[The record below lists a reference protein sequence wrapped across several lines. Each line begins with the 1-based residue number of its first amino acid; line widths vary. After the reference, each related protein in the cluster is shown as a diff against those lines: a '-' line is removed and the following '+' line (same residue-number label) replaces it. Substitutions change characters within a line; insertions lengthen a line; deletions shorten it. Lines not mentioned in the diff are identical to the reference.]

1 RRCRG
6 MNAAQLLIACLESE
20 GVRFAFG
27 IPGEENLELMDA
39 LRGSSVRFVLTRH
52 EGAAA
57 FMADVYGRLSGRA
70 GVCLATLGPGATNL
84 VTGVADAFL
93 DRAPLVAITAQANL
107 SKIHRE
113 SHQYVDILQLFSRI
127 TKWNARVESPDVV
140 PEIVRKAFK
149 LAEAEKPGSTHIELP
164 ENVAGDEAEP
174 HQKPLPREPVSAPTP
189 ARASVEQAALLIE
202 KAKKPI
208 ILAGNGVIRNG
219 SSTELTEFA
228 ERLQIPVVTTVMGK
242 GAIPWTS
249 PMSLLTIGILP
260 RDYELAGFEDSDLV
274 ICIGYDFV
282 EYDPRTWNS
291 GGDRRIVHIDALPA
305 EISAHYLPEVEVIGE
320 IRESVQALGQRV
332 RKTRTSSRS
341 VPSSQTIRKTLES
354 ELGVHGEK
362 LLNPRRILWSLR
374 DLLEPDDLLISD
386 VGAHKLWLSRFFR
399 VVKPKTVIISNG
411 LSPMGIALP
420 GGIAAKLLD
429 PDRRVVTLS
438 GDGGFIM
445 SVHELETARRERAA
459 TVNLV
464 FRDGGLGSIR
474 WKQMAK
480 FQRTVGT
487 DFGNPDFQ
495 ELAKAFGVRGFEV
508 NHPSELNSVLAEA
521 FESNAPCVVD
531 IPVDYG
537 ENPFLDLRGSQKRP
551 GSL

>member
-1 RRCRG
+1 
-6 MNAAQLLIACLESE
+6 MNAAQLLVSCLESE

-140 PEIVRKAFK
+140 PEILRKAFK
-149 LAEAEKPGSTHIELP
+149 LSEAEKPGATHVELP
-164 ENVAGDEAEP
+164 ENVAEDEAGP
-174 HQKPLPREPVSAPTP
+174 NQRPLPREPVSAPTP
-189 ARASVEQAALLIE
+189 ARASVERAARLIE
-202 KAKKPI
+202 EAVRPI

-219 SSTELTEFA
+219 ASSELTQLA
-228 ERLQIPVVTTVMGK
+228 EQLQIPVVTTVMGK

-249 PMSLLTIGILP
+249 SMSLLTIGILP
-260 RDYELAGFEDSDLV
+260 RDHELAGLNASDLL

-282 EYDPRTWNS
+282 EYDPRSWNPR
-291 GGDRRIVHIDALPA
+291 GDRRIIHVDTLPA
-305 EISAHYLPEVEVIGE
+305 EISANYLPEVEVIGE
-320 IRESVQALGQRV
+320 IRESVQALAQQI
-332 RKTRTSSRS
+332 RKTRQPVRS
-341 VPSSQTIRKTLES
+341 EPTHDGIVKTLES
-354 ELGVHGEK
+354 ELGAHSENA
-362 LLNPRRILWSLR
+362 LNPRRLLWDLR
-374 DLLEPDDLLISD
+374 EILEPDDLLISD

-399 VVKPKTVIISNG
+399 VAKPKTIVISNG
-411 LSPMGIALP
+411 LSAMGIALP

-438 GDGGFIM
+438 GDGGFLM
-445 SVHELETARRERAA
+445 SVHELETAKRERAA

-474 WKQMAK
+474 WKQFAK
-480 FQRTVGT
+480 FKRTVGT
-487 DFGNPDFQ
+487 DFGNPDFTH
-495 ELAKAFGVRGFEV
+495 LAKAFGLRGFRVE
-508 NHPSELNSVLAEA
+508 HPKELRSVLEEA
-521 FESNAPCVVD
+521 MESKDPCVVD
-531 IPVDYG
+531 IPVDYAR
-537 ENPFLDLRGSQKRP
+537 NPFVDLTG
-551 GSL
+551 

>member
-1 RRCRG
+1 
-6 MNAAQLLIACLESE
+6 MNAAQLLVSCLESE

-57 FMADVYGRLSGRA
+57 FMADVHGRLSGRA

-113 SHQYVDILQLFSRI
+113 SHQYVDILQLFGPI

-164 ENVAGDEAEP
+164 ENVAEEEADP
-174 HQKPLPREPVSAPTP
+174 KQKPLPREPVSAPTP
-189 ARASVEQAALLIE
+189 SRASVEQAALLIE
-202 KAKKPI
+202 KAVRPV
-208 ILAGNGVIRNG
+208 ILSGNGVIRNG
-219 SSTELTEFA
+219 SSAELTQFA

-260 RDYELAGFEDSDLV
+260 RDHEIAGFEDSDLV
-274 ICIGYDFV
+274 VCIGYDFV
-282 EYDPRTWNS
+282 EYDPRSWNPR
-291 GGDRRIVHIDALPA
+291 GDRRIVHVDALPA
-305 EISAHYLPEVEVIGE
+305 EISAHYLPAVEVIGE
-320 IRESVQALGQRV
+320 IRESLQALGQRV
-332 RKTRTSSRS
+332 RTARTSLRS
-341 VPSSQTIRKTLES
+341 VPSSTAIKKTLES
-354 ELGVHGEK
+354 ELGEHGEE
-362 LLNPRRILWSLR
+362 LLNPQRVLWDLR
-374 DLLEPDDLLISD
+374 EILEPDDLLISD

-399 VVKPKTVIISNG
+399 VVKPKTIIISNG

-420 GGIAAKLLD
+420 GGIAAKLMN

-438 GDGGFIM
+438 GDGGFLM
-445 SVHELETARRERAA
+445 SVHELETAKRENAA
-459 TVNLV
+459 TVNVV

-480 FQRTVGT
+480 FKRTVGT
-487 DFGNPDFQ
+487 EFGNPDLSD
-495 ELAKAFGVRGFEV
+495 LAKAFGVRGFRV
-508 NHPSELNSVLAEA
+508 DHPSGLNSILREA
-521 FESNAPCVVD
+521 LESKAPCIVD

-537 ENPFLDLRGSQKRP
+537 DNPFLVRAH
-551 GSL
+551 

>member
-1 RRCRG
+1 
-6 MNAAQLLIACLESE
+6 MNAAQLLVACLESE

-39 LRGSSVRFVLTRH
+39 LRGSSLRFVLTRH

-202 KAKKPI
+202 KAKRPI

-282 EYDPRTWNS
+282 EYDPRTWNP

-320 IRESVQALGQRV
+320 IRESVHALGQRV

-341 VPSSQTIRKTLES
+341 VPSSETIQKTLES
-354 ELGVHGEK
+354 ELGVHRER

-438 GDGGFIM
+438 GDGGFMM

-487 DFGNPDFQ
+487 DFGNPDFP
-495 ELAKAFGVRGFEV
+495 ELAKAFGVRGFAV
-508 NHPSELNSVLAEA
+508 DHPSELDSVLAEA
-521 FESNAPCVVD
+521 FHLNVPCVVD

-537 ENPFLDLRGSQKRP
+537 ENPFLDRTG
-551 GSL
+551 

>member
-1 RRCRG
+1 
-6 MNAAQLLIACLESE
+6 MNAAHLLVSCLESE

-39 LRGSSVRFVLTRH
+39 LRGSSARFVLTRH

-113 SHQYVDILQLFSRI
+113 SHQYVDILQLFGRI

-164 ENVAGDEAEP
+164 ENVAEDEADP
-174 HQKPLPREPVSAPTP
+174 NQKPLPREPISAPTP

-202 KAKKPI
+202 KAVRPV

-219 SSTELTEFA
+219 SSGELTQFA

-260 RDYELAGFEDSDLV
+260 RDHEFAGFDDSDLV

-282 EYDPRTWNS
+282 EYDPRTWNPR
-291 GGDRRIVHIDALPA
+291 GDRRIVHVDALPA

-320 IRESVQALGQRV
+320 IRESLQALGRHIQR
-332 RKTRTSSRS
+332 TRTSDRS
-341 VPSSQTIRKTLES
+341 VPSSEAIRKILES
-354 ELGVHGEK
+354 ELGEHGER
-362 LLNPRRILWSLR
+362 LLNPQRILWDLR
-374 DLLEPDDLLISD
+374 EILKPDDLLISD

-399 VVKPKTVIISNG
+399 VAKPKTVIISNG

-420 GGIAAKLLD
+420 GGIAAKLMD

-438 GDGGFIM
+438 GDGGFLM
-445 SVHELETARRERAA
+445 GVHELETARRERTA

-480 FQRTVGT
+480 FKRTVGT
-487 DFGNPDFQ
+487 DFGNPDFPD
-495 ELAKAFGVRGFEV
+495 LAKAFGVRGFRV
-508 NHPSELNSVLAEA
+508 DHPSELNSVLAEA
-521 FESNAPCVVD
+521 FALNAPSVVD
-531 IPVDYG
+531 VPVDYG
-537 ENPFLDLRGSQKRP
+537 ENPFLERAR
-551 GSL
+551 

>member
-1 RRCRG
+1 
-6 MNAAQLLIACLESE
+6 MNAAQLLVSCLESE

-57 FMADVYGRLSGRA
+57 FMADVHGRLSGRA

-113 SHQYVDILQLFSRI
+113 SHQYVDILQLFGPI

-149 LAEAEKPGSTHIELP
+149 LAEAEKPGSTHVELP
-164 ENVAGDEAEP
+164 ENVAEEEADP
-174 HQKPLPREPVSAPTP
+174 KQKPLPREPVSAPTP
-189 ARASVEQAALLIE
+189 SRASVEQAALLIE
-202 KAKKPI
+202 KAVRPV
-208 ILAGNGVIRNG
+208 ILSGNGVIRNG
-219 SSTELTEFA
+219 SSAELTQFA

-260 RDYELAGFEDSDLV
+260 RDHEIAGFEDSDLV
-274 ICIGYDFV
+274 VCIGYDFV
-282 EYDPRTWNS
+282 EYDPRSWNPR
-291 GGDRRIVHIDALPA
+291 GDRRIVHVDALPA
-305 EISAHYLPEVEVIGE
+305 EISAHYLPAVEVIGE
-320 IRESVQALGQRV
+320 IRESLQALGQRV
-332 RKTRTSSRS
+332 RTARTSLRS
-341 VPSSQTIRKTLES
+341 VPSSTAIKKTLES
-354 ELGVHGEK
+354 ELGEHGEE
-362 LLNPRRILWSLR
+362 LLNPQRVLWDLR
-374 DLLEPDDLLISD
+374 EILEPDDLLISD

-399 VVKPKTVIISNG
+399 VVKPKTIIISNG

-420 GGIAAKLLD
+420 GGIAAKLMN

-438 GDGGFIM
+438 GDGGFLM
-445 SVHELETARRERAA
+445 SVHELETAKRENAA
-459 TVNLV
+459 TVNVV

-480 FQRTVGT
+480 FKRTVGT
-487 DFGNPDFQ
+487 EFGNPDLSD
-495 ELAKAFGVRGFEV
+495 LAKAFGVRGFRV
-508 NHPSELNSVLAEA
+508 DHPSGLNSILREA
-521 FESNAPCVVD
+521 LESKAPCIVD

-537 ENPFLDLRGSQKRP
+537 DNPFLVRAH
-551 GSL
+551 

>member
-1 RRCRG
+1 
-6 MNAAQLLIACLESE
+6 MNAAQLLVSCLESE

-39 LRGSSVRFVLTRH
+39 LRGTSVRFILTRH

-113 SHQYVDILQLFSRI
+113 SHQYVDILQLFGRI

-164 ENVAGDEAEP
+164 ENVAEEEASP
-174 HQKPLPREPVSAPTP
+174 NQKPLPREPVSAPTP
-189 ARASVEQAALLIE
+189 ARASVEQAAVLIE
-202 KAKKPI
+202 KSLRPL

-219 SSTELTEFA
+219 SSADLTQFA
-228 ERLQIPVVTTVMGK
+228 ERLEIPVVTTVMGK

-260 RDYELAGFEDSDLV
+260 RDYELAGFDDSDLV

-282 EYDPRTWNS
+282 EYDPRSWNPRR
-291 GGDRRIVHIDALPA
+291 DRRIVHVDALPA

-320 IRESVQALGQRV
+320 IRESLQALGQRI
-332 RKTRTSSRS
+332 RKGRTSGRS
-341 VPSSQTIRKTLES
+341 VSSSKTIQKTLES
-354 ELGVHGEK
+354 EIGDHGER
-362 LLNPRRILWSLR
+362 LLNPRRILWDLR
-374 DLLEPDDLLISD
+374 EILEPDDLLISD

-399 VVKPKTVIISNG
+399 VAKPKTVIISNG

-420 GGIAAKLLD
+420 GGIAAKLMA

-438 GDGGFIM
+438 GDGGFLM
-445 SVHELETARRERAA
+445 SVHELETARRERTA

-480 FQRTVGT
+480 FNRTVGT
-487 DFGNPDFQ
+487 DFGNPDFPD
-495 ELAKAFGVRGFEV
+495 LAKAFGVRGFGV
-508 NHPSELNSVLAEA
+508 NHPSELNSVFAEA
-521 FESNAPCVVD
+521 FELNGPCVVD

-537 ENPFLDLRGSQKRP
+537 KNPFLELKG
-551 GSL
+551 

>member
-1 RRCRG
+1 
-6 MNAAQLLIACLESE
+6 MNAAQLLVSCLESE

-113 SHQYVDILQLFSRI
+113 SHQYVDILQLFGPI

-149 LAEAEKPGSTHIELP
+149 LAEAEKPGSTHVELP
-164 ENVAGDEAEP
+164 ENVAEEEADP
-174 HQKPLPREPVSAPTP
+174 DQKPLPREPVSAPTP
-189 ARASVEQAALLIE
+189 SRASVEQAALLIE
-202 KAKKPI
+202 KAVRPV
-208 ILAGNGVIRNG
+208 ILSGNGVIRNG
-219 SSTELTEFA
+219 SSAELTQFA

-260 RDYELAGFEDSDLV
+260 RDHAIAGFEDSDLV
-274 ICIGYDFV
+274 VCIGYDFV
-282 EYDPRTWNS
+282 EYDPRSWNPR
-291 GGDRRIVHIDALPA
+291 GDRRIVHVDALPA
-305 EISAHYLPEVEVIGE
+305 EISAHYLPAVEVIGE
-320 IRESVQALGQRV
+320 IRASLQALRQRV
-332 RKTRTSSRS
+332 RTARTSLRS
-341 VPSSQTIRKTLES
+341 VPSSTAIKKTLES
-354 ELGVHGEK
+354 ELGEHGEE
-362 LLNPRRILWSLR
+362 LLNPQRVLWVLR
-374 DLLEPDDLLISD
+374 EILEPDDLLISD

-399 VVKPKTVIISNG
+399 VVKPKTIIISNG

-420 GGIAAKLLD
+420 GGIAAKLMN

-438 GDGGFIM
+438 GDGGFLM
-445 SVHELETARRERAA
+445 SLHELETAKRENAA
-459 TVNLV
+459 TVNVV

-480 FQRTVGT
+480 FKRTVGT
-487 DFGNPDFQ
+487 EFGNPDLSD
-495 ELAKAFGVRGFEV
+495 LAKAFGVGGFRID
-508 NHPSELNSVLAEA
+508 HPSGLNSILREA
-521 FESNAPCVVD
+521 LESEAPCIVD
-531 IPVDYG
+531 IPVDY
-537 ENPFLDLRGSQKRP
+537 EDNPFLVRAH
-551 GSL
+551 

>member
-1 RRCRG
+1 
-6 MNAAQLLIACLESE
+6 MNAAQLLVSCLESE

-113 SHQYVDILQLFSRI
+113 SHQYVDILQLFGPI

-164 ENVAGDEAEP
+164 ENVAEEEADP
-174 HQKPLPREPVSAPTP
+174 KQKPLPREPVSAPTP
-189 ARASVEQAALLIE
+189 SRASVEQAALLIE
-202 KAKKPI
+202 KAVRPV
-208 ILAGNGVIRNG
+208 ILSGNGVIRNG
-219 SSTELTEFA
+219 SSAELTQFA

-260 RDYELAGFEDSDLV
+260 RDHEIAGFEDSDLV
-274 ICIGYDFV
+274 VCIGYDFV
-282 EYDPRTWNS
+282 EYDPRSWNPR
-291 GGDRRIVHIDALPA
+291 GDRRIVHVDALPA
-305 EISAHYLPEVEVIGE
+305 EISAHYLPAVEVIGE
-320 IRESVQALGQRV
+320 IRESLQALGQRV
-332 RKTRTSSRS
+332 RTARTSLRS
-341 VPSSQTIRKTLES
+341 VPSSTAIKKTLES
-354 ELGVHGEK
+354 ELGEHGEE
-362 LLNPRRILWSLR
+362 LLNPQRVLWDLR
-374 DLLEPDDLLISD
+374 EILEPDDLLISD

-399 VVKPKTVIISNG
+399 VVKPKTIIISNG

-420 GGIAAKLLD
+420 GGIAAKLMN

-438 GDGGFIM
+438 GDGGFLM
-445 SVHELETARRERAA
+445 SVHELETAKRENAA
-459 TVNLV
+459 TVNVV

-480 FQRTVGT
+480 FKRTVGT
-487 DFGNPDFQ
+487 EFGNPDLSD
-495 ELAKAFGVRGFEV
+495 LAKAFGVRGFRV
-508 NHPSELNSVLAEA
+508 DHPSGLNSILREA
-521 FESNAPCVVD
+521 LESKAPCIVD

-537 ENPFLDLRGSQKRP
+537 DNPFLVRAH
-551 GSL
+551 

>member
-1 RRCRG
+1 
-6 MNAAQLLIACLESE
+6 MNAGQLLVSCLESE

-140 PEIVRKAFK
+140 PEILRKAFK
-149 LAEAEKPGSTHIELP
+149 LSEAEKPGATHVELP
-164 ENVAGDEAEP
+164 ENVAEDEAGP
-174 HQKPLPREPVSAPTP
+174 NQKPLPREPVGAPTP
-189 ARASVEQAALLIE
+189 ARASVEHAARLIE
-202 KAKKPI
+202 VAVRPI

-219 SSTELTEFA
+219 ASSELTRLA
-228 ERLQIPVVTTVMGK
+228 EQLRIPVVTTVMGK

-260 RDYELAGFEDSDLV
+260 RDHELAGLNDSDLL
-274 ICIGYDFV
+274 ICVGYDFV
-282 EYDPRTWNS
+282 EYDPRSWNPR
-291 GGDRRIVHIDALPA
+291 GDRRIIHVDALPA
-305 EISAHYLPEVEVIGE
+305 EISANYLPEVEVIGE
-320 IRESVQALGQRV
+320 IRESLRALAQRI
-332 RKTRTSSRS
+332 RKTRQSARLEPTHDA
-341 VPSSQTIRKTLES
+341 ILKALES
-354 ELGVHGEK
+354 ELGPHSEN
-362 LLNPRRILWSLR
+362 LLNPRRVLWDLR
-374 DLLEPDDLLISD
+374 EILEPDDLLISD

-399 VVKPKTVIISNG
+399 VAKPKTIVISNG

-438 GDGGFIM
+438 GDGGFLM
-445 SVHELETARRERAA
+445 SVHELETAKRECAA

-464 FRDGGLGSIR
+464 FRDSGLGSIR

-480 FQRTVGT
+480 FKRTVGT
-487 DFGNPDFQ
+487 DFGNPDLTD
-495 ELAKAFGVRGFEV
+495 LAKAFGLRGFHVE
-508 NHPSELNSVLAEA
+508 HPKELRSVLEEA
-521 FESNAPCVVD
+521 MESKDPCLVD
-531 IPVDYG
+531 IPVDYTR
-537 ENPFLDLRGSQKRP
+537 NPFVDLTG
-551 GSL
+551 

>member
-1 RRCRG
+1 
-6 MNAAQLLIACLESE
+6 MNAAQLLVACLESE

-39 LRGSSVRFVLTRH
+39 LRGSSLRFVLTRH

-174 HQKPLPREPVSAPTP
+174 HQKPLPRETVSAPTP

-202 KAKKPI
+202 KARRPI

-341 VPSSQTIRKTLES
+341 VPSSETIRKTLES
-354 ELGVHGEK
+354 QLGVHGEK

-508 NHPSELNSVLAEA
+508 NDPSELNSVLAEA

-537 ENPFLDLRGSQKRP
+537 ENPFLDLAGSQKRT

>member
-1 RRCRG
+1 
-6 MNAAQLLIACLESE
+6 MNAGQLLVSCLESE

-113 SHQYVDILQLFSRI
+113 SHQYVDILQLFGPI

-149 LAEAEKPGSTHIELP
+149 LAEAEKPGSTHVELP
-164 ENVAGDEAEP
+164 ENVAEEEADP
-174 HQKPLPREPVSAPTP
+174 DQKPLPREPVSAPTP

-202 KAKKPI
+202 KAVRPV

-219 SSTELTEFA
+219 SSAELTQFA

-249 PMSLLTIGILP
+249 PMSLVTIGTLP
-260 RDYELAGFEDSDLV
+260 RDHELAGFDDSDLV
-274 ICIGYDFV
+274 ICLGYDFV
-282 EYDPRTWNS
+282 EYDPRSWNPR
-291 GGDRRIVHIDALPA
+291 GDRRIVHVDALPA

-320 IRESVQALGQRV
+320 IRESLQALGQRV
-332 RKTRTSSRS
+332 RRPRTTGRLA
-341 VPSSQTIRKTLES
+341 PSPAAIKKRLES
-354 ELGVHGEK
+354 ELGE
-362 LLNPRRILWSLR
+362 I
-374 DLLEPDDLLISD
+374 LEPDDLLISD

-399 VVKPKTVIISNG
+399 VVKPKTIIISNG

-420 GGIAAKLLD
+420 GGIAAKLMD

-438 GDGGFIM
+438 GDGGFLM
-445 SVHELETARRERAA
+445 SVHELETARR
-459 TVNLV
+459 
-464 FRDGGLGSIR
+464 
-474 WKQMAK
+474 
-480 FQRTVGT
+480 
-487 DFGNPDFQ
+487 
-495 ELAKAFGVRGFEV
+495 
-508 NHPSELNSVLAEA
+508 
-521 FESNAPCVVD
+521 
-531 IPVDYG
+531 
-537 ENPFLDLRGSQKRP
+537 
-551 GSL
+551 

>member
-1 RRCRG
+1 
-6 MNAAQLLIACLESE
+6 MNAGQLLVSCLESE

-127 TKWNARVESPDVV
+127 TKWNARVESPNVV
-140 PEIVRKAFK
+140 PEILRKAFK
-149 LAEAEKPGSTHIELP
+149 LSEAEKPGATHVELP
-164 ENVAGDEAEP
+164 ENVAEDEAGP
-174 HQKPLPREPVSAPTP
+174 NQKPLPREPVGAPAP
-189 ARASVEQAALLIE
+189 ARASVEHAARLIE
-202 KAKKPI
+202 VAVRPI

-219 SSTELTEFA
+219 ASSELTRLA
-228 ERLQIPVVTTVMGK
+228 EQLRIPVVTTVMGK

-260 RDYELAGFEDSDLV
+260 RDHELAGLNDSDLL
-274 ICIGYDFV
+274 ICVGYDFV
-282 EYDPRTWNS
+282 EYDPRSWNPR
-291 GGDRRIVHIDALPA
+291 GDRRIIHVDALPA
-305 EISAHYLPEVEVIGE
+305 EISANYLPEVEVIGE
-320 IRESVQALGQRV
+320 IRESLQALAQRI
-332 RKTRTSSRS
+332 RKTRQSARLEPTHDA
-341 VPSSQTIRKTLES
+341 ILKALES
-354 ELGVHGEK
+354 ELGPHSEN
-362 LLNPRRILWSLR
+362 LLNPRRVLWDLR
-374 DLLEPDDLLISD
+374 EILEPDDLLISD

-399 VVKPKTVIISNG
+399 VAKPKTIVISNG

-438 GDGGFIM
+438 GDGGFLM
-445 SVHELETARRERAA
+445 SVHELETAKRECAA

-464 FRDGGLGSIR
+464 FRDSGLGSIR

-480 FQRTVGT
+480 FKRTVGT
-487 DFGNPDFQ
+487 DFGNPDLTD
-495 ELAKAFGVRGFEV
+495 LAKAFGLRGFHVE
-508 NHPSELNSVLAEA
+508 HPKELRSVLEEA
-521 FESNAPCVVD
+521 MESKDPCLVD
-531 IPVDYG
+531 IPVDYTR
-537 ENPFLDLRGSQKRP
+537 NPFVDLTG
-551 GSL
+551 